1 MKRLAAILL
10 CLCALSSFSFA
21 DAVNVTQSIS
31 GGPGAYTITY
41 GVTNNIGPSQQ
52 LYFFGVEV
60 PGAIEMS
67 GPNANWCFTCDI
79 PWNNSP
85 YRGSSISYEQVWI
98 DLTTFGIGLG
108 FGQTGQFVITTST
121 LPGATS
127 FFAWG
132 VDFGSNPLDST
143 ILAQSFHPSN
153 FNPGFEG
160 TVAPIAVPEPAS
172 LALLGTGL
180 FGLLGTVRRRL
191 KV

>member
-10 CLCALSSFSFA
+10 GLCALSSFSFA

-60 PGAIEMS
+60 PGATEIS

-79 PWNNSP
+79 PWSNIS
-85 YRGSSISYEQVWI
+85 YGGSSIFYGQVWE
-98 DLTTFGIGLG
+98 DTTTFGFG
-108 FGQTGQFVITTST
+108 FGQTGQFVITTTT

-132 VDFGSNPLDST
+132 VDFKSHPLDST
-143 ILAQSFHPSN
+143 ILAQSFNSSN
-153 FNPGFEG
+153 LNPGFEG
-160 TVAPIAVPEPAS
+160 TVAPMAVPEPAS
-172 LALLGTGL
+172 LTLLGTGL